1 MKNRHL
7 KIFAVIIAVS
17 LFFCG
22 CNDVIGSP
30 NLMTDVSAGEV
41 SETPLSAPESASLT
55 DFALRLFKAGN
66 EDGENTLISPLSVL
80 AALSMTANGAK
91 GVTLAEMEAVL
102 GMPVN
107 RLNGYMHSYMNSLP
121 SGEKYMLSLANS
133 IWFTDDSRFTV
144 NEDFLQTNADY
155 FGADIYRSPFDNS
168 TLKDINLW
176 VDQKTDG
183 MIPEILDEIPEAAV
197 MYLINALAF
206 EAEWMEIYTKD
217 SVSTNTFTT
226 ADGTSQQVEFMYS
239 TESGYFEDENATG
252 FIKYYKDRKY
262 AFVALLPN
270 EGTTVTEYV
279 NSLDG
284 ESLAS
289 MLADPINSKVK
300 VSIPKFETEYDTEM
314 SEILFE
320 MGMKKAFNGFEADF
334 SALGTSTAGNIFIS
348 RVLHKTFI
356 AVGEKGTKAGAAT
369 AVEMQDECAPEFE
382 ETKKVYLD
390 RPFVYMLID
399 CENSIPFFIGTLNE
413 VKAAGNKLEEEDS
426 ECGQTEISKY
436 ITKENGKYILT
447 LPKSQ
452 ATIKLRDNEDNFV
465 DYISDALV
473 EAAEQKILQDTV
485 KYSDFPCFYL
495 ETREDGEL
503 YLAAEVIY
511 YLDEP
516 DENVGCYDHEHLFFR
531 EKISEKYEKNHAD
544 KDKHYLMIFSAEK
557 HVTPARYPIY
567 EDVRNPDGTHV
578 ISEYDRISFIDY
590 LNGDTQEAVFDIPVL
605 TLSGKITPALSPD
618 TVIEKIELIFKKDN
632 EYVQKNAS
640 FEMLSNLENGTYYV
654 SMQVKCTEYGDDGD
668 TDYTG
673 LYEDIFCLEVYE
685 RHRGEIRI
693 LRYSW
698 DGWGIST
705 KSVKDC
711 DAVYNIINALENAKE
726 TGKTVCKI
734 SDQPLEIEGG
744 EYPAERGTMWIEWED
759 KIYRLTPE
767 LTELCIVETHLGE
780 GKVLEI
786 PDGFTKDVND
796 LWHYAPYDYYVG
808 TYDKENSEVVLTN
821 VFSSDSS
828 VRISVKDIYI
838 ENTYSPKNT
847 VTVELVS
854 DTDRELTIYLECRQ
868 SEDNLA
874 EGDAKTV
881 KLQKGVPAT
890 VELTFGGWRDFRYL
904 VYIQADLTK
913 AVITVNPK

>member
-1 MKNRHL
+1 MKR
-7 KIFAVIIAVS
+7 
-17 LFFCG
+17 FF
-22 CNDVIGSP
+22 
-30 NLMTDVSAGEV
+30 T
-41 SETPLSAPESASLT
+41 
-55 DFALRLFKAGN
+55 
-66 EDGENTLISPLSVL
+66 
-80 AALSMTANGAK
+80 AALI
-91 GVTLAEMEAVL
+91 LL
-102 GMPVN
+102 
-107 RLNGYMHSYMNSLP
+107 
-121 SGEKYMLSLANS
+121 
-133 IWFTDDSRFTV
+133 TV
-144 NEDFLQTNADY
+144 VFVIA
-155 FGADIYRSPFDNS
+155 GC
-168 TLKDINLW
+168 
-176 VDQKTDG
+176 DG
-183 MIPEILDEIPEAAV
+183 KQPGI
-197 MYLINALAF
+197 
-206 EAEWMEIYTKD
+206 T
-217 SVSTNTFTT
+217 
-226 ADGTSQQVEFMYS
+226 
-239 TESGYFEDENATG
+239 
-252 FIKYYKDRKY
+252 
-262 AFVALLPN
+262 
-270 EGTTVTEYV
+270 
-279 NSLDG
+279 
-284 ESLAS
+284 
-289 MLADPINSKVK
+289 
-300 VSIPKFETEYDTEM
+300 
-314 SEILFE
+314 
-320 MGMKKAFNGFEADF
+320 
-334 SALGTSTAGNIFIS
+334 
-348 RVLHKTFI
+348 
-356 AVGEKGTKAGAAT
+356 
-369 AVEMQDECAPEFE
+369 
-382 ETKKVYLD
+382 
-390 RPFVYMLID
+390 
-399 CENSIPFFIGTLNE
+399 ENSI
-413 VKAAGNKLEEEDS
+413 
-426 ECGQTEISKY
+426 TEQENVYSKY
-436 ITKENGKYILT
+436 LKTENGIFILT
-447 LPKSQ
+447 LPESEEIIELEGEQ
-452 ATIKLRDNEDNFV
+452 LLFV
-465 DYISDALV
+465 SLITDELV
-473 EAAEQKILQDTV
+473 ETAEKAILQDV
-485 KYSDFPCFYL
+485 SEYQNNSGFYL
-495 ETREDGEL
+495 SVDDNYL
-503 YLAAEVIY
+503 YLSVEVIRDIAPPSSDTSE
-511 YLDEP
+511 DEY
-516 DENVGCYDHEHLFFR
+516 VHGGCGFDHEHIFFR

-544 KDKHYLMIFSAEK
+544 KDKRYLMIFSAEK
-557 HVTPARYPIY
+557 HVTPARFPIY

-632 EYVQKNAS
+632 EYVQKNTS

-821 VFSSDSS
+821 VFSSNSS

-847 VTVELVS
+847 VTLELVS

-868 SEDNLA
+868 NEDNLA

-890 VELTFGGWRDFRYL
+890 VELTFGGWRDFRYF

-913 AVITVNPK
+913 ALITVNPK